1 MSQQE
6 RRKRV
11 NNLKRAILFLSC
23 SLVSSI
29 IAFAQSSNGNANQI
43 WSGLL
48 SGNQRF
54 VTGHLQSHDYPA
66 LNQALAQGQQPKVAV
81 LSCSDSRVPPEIVFD
96 QAPGDLFVVRNAGNS
111 ADKIALG
118 SLEYA
123 VANLGTTVIVV
134 MGHQKCGAVEAAC
147 SRKKMPSPN
156 LETVVEFVAPS
167 CGVAAAGNIDPA
179 IRDHVHRT
187 AEELLKQSTILKQA
201 AEKGTLS
208 IIEAYYQL
216 GSGTVTRLR

>member
-1 MSQQE
+1 MTI
-6 RRKRV
+6 
-11 NNLKRAILFLSC
+11 LIRAILFLAC
-23 SLVSSI
+23 GLASSS
-29 IAFAQSSNGNANQI
+29 AVFAQDTANQI
-43 WSGLL
+43 WAALL
-48 SGNQRF
+48 AGNQRF

-66 LNQALAQGQQPKVAV
+66 LNKALEKGQQPKVAV
-81 LSCSDSRVPPEIVFD
+81 LSCSDSRVSPEIVFD

-123 VANLGTTVIVV
+123 VANLRSTVIVV
-134 MGHQKCGAVEAAC
+134 MGHQKCGAVDAAC
-147 SRKKMPSPN
+147 SGKKMPSPN
-156 LETVVEFVAPS
+156 LETVVKFAAPS
-167 CGVAAAGNIDPA
+167 CAVAKPGNIDPA

-187 AEELLKQSTILKQA
+187 AEALLEQSAILKQA

-216 GSGTVTRLR
+216 GSGVVTRLR